1 MGRRCY
7 GGGTGASRS
16 TPADGPVAACRIPSV
31 LPQPRRRRNSRGF
44 SLVETLV
51 ALLILGIVITTGL
64 AALYGREARMQE
76 GGQMVLVWQA
86 LGNEA
91 VARRHQSWGTLTP
104 GTETPVLSDLSLL
117 APLESPSAI
126 AAVESVSPAVKKVT
140 LTVSW
145 AGGKRTARAILY
157 RTDTGGGSLW

>member
-1 MGRRCY
+1 M
-7 GGGTGASRS
+7 
-16 TPADGPVAACRIPSV
+16 
-31 LPQPRRRRNSRGF
+31 LPQTDRRRESRGF

-64 AALYGREARMQE
+64 AALYGREARIRE
-76 GGQMVLVWQA
+76 GAQMVLVWQA

-91 VARRHQSWGTLTP
+91 VARRHQAWGTLAP
-104 GTETPVLSDLSLL
+104 GTETSFLSDLSIL
-117 APLESPSAI
+117 APLDDPSAV
-126 AAVESVSPAVKKVT
+126 AAVESVSPSVQKVT

-145 AGGKRTARAILY
+145 GGGKRAARAVLY

>member
-1 MGRRCY
+1 M
-7 GGGTGASRS
+7 
-16 TPADGPVAACRIPSV
+16 PPPIE
-31 LPQPRRRRNSRGF
+31 RRRKSRGF

-64 AALYGREARMQE
+64 AALYGREARIQE
-76 GGQMVLVWQA
+76 GAQMVLVWQA

-91 VARRHQSWGTLTP
+91 VARRHQSWAALSP
-104 GTETPVLSDLSLL
+104 GTETPFLSDLSVL
-117 APLESPSAI
+117 APLEGPTAV
-126 AAVESVSPAVKKVT
+126 AAVESVSPAVRKVT

-145 AGGKRTARAILY
+145 DAGKRTARAILY